1 MVRVSGELSSLAL
14 VSSAWSLD
22 EVDVSW
28 DCSLENEFN
37 CSFDCYIR
45 FANLQV
51 SAPELRWCP
60 VRAALSVDEELV
72 SMAFAEV
79 R

>member
-1 MVRVSGELSSLAL
+1 MVSILMPVSDDLSSLAL

-45 FANLQV
+45 FAHL
-51 SAPELRWCP
+51 LRQLLP
-60 VRAALSVDEELV
+60 L
-72 SMAFAEV
+72 
-79 R
+79 

>member
-1 MVRVSGELSSLAL
+1 MVSILMRVSGELFSLAL

-37 CSFDCYIR
+37 CSFVCYIR
-45 FANLQV
+45 LAHL
-51 SAPELRWCP
+51 LRQLLLLLCA
-60 VRAALSVDEELV
+60 VCV
-72 SMAFAEV
+72 
-79 R
+79 